1 MEVIFIP
8 KDDFESL
15 VSKVDIVTK
24 HITKYFLKSG
34 EVLMDNEE
42 FIRLMKVSKRTAQS
56 WRDKK
61 LITFSQVGSKVYY
74 LRSDVDL
81 FLAKYKVEADKLIP
95 RD

>member
-1 MEVIFIP
+1 MEVVLIP

-15 VSKVDIVTK
+15 VSKVDLVTK

-42 FIRLMKVSKRTAQS
+42 FIRLMKVSKRTAQT

-61 LITFSQVGSKVYY
+61 FISYSQVGSKVYY
-74 LRSDVDL
+74 LRSDVDI
-81 FLAKYKVEADKLIP
+81 FISRYRIEAGIP
-95 RD
+95 ILRD

>member
-1 MEVIFIP
+1 MEVVLIP

-15 VSKVDIVTK
+15 VSKVDLVTK

-42 FIRLMKVSKRTAQS
+42 FIRLMKVSKRTAQT

-61 LITFSQVGSKVYY
+61 FISYSQVGSKVYY
-74 LRSDVDL
+74 LRSDVDI
-81 FLAKYKVEADKLIP
+81 FITRYRIEAGIP
-95 RD
+95 ILRD

>member
-1 MEVIFIP
+1 MEVVLIP

-15 VSKVDIVTK
+15 VSKVDLVTK
-24 HITKYFLKSG
+24 HVTKYFLKSG

-42 FIRLMKVSKRTAQS
+42 FIRLMKVSKRTAQT

-61 LITFSQVGSKVYY
+61 LISFSQVGSKVYY
-74 LRSDVDL
+74 LRSDVD
-81 FLAKYKVEADKLIP
+81 FFISRYRVEAGILIP

>member
-1 MEVIFIP
+1 MEVVLIP

-15 VSKVDIVTK
+15 VSKVDLVTK
-24 HITKYFLKSG
+24 HIAKYFLNSG

-42 FIRLMKVSKRTAQS
+42 FIRLMKVSKRTAQT

-61 LITFSQVGSKVYY
+61 HISISQVGSKVYY
-74 LRSDVDL
+74 LRSDVDI
-81 FLAKYKVEADKLIP
+81 FISSYRIEAGILIP

>member
-1 MEVIFIP
+1 MEVVLIP

-15 VSKVDIVTK
+15 VSKVDLVTK

-42 FIRLMKVSKRTAQS
+42 FIRLMKVSKRTAQT

-61 LITFSQVGSKVYY
+61 FISYSQVGSKVYY
-74 LRSDVDL
+74 LRSDVDI
-81 FLAKYKVEADKLIP
+81 FISSYRIEAGILIP